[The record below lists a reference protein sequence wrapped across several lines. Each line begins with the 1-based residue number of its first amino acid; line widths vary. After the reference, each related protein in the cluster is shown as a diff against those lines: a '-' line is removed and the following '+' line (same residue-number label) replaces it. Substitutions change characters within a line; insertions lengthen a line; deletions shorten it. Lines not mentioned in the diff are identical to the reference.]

1 MQKNSEDSVEKITTQ
16 IGIIFLS
23 ILIES
28 SILVVQDQ
36 QKLMCY

>member
-1 MQKNSEDSVEKITTQ
+1 MQKNSEDSVEKIRTQ
-16 IGIIFLS
+16 IGIIFLN

-36 QKLMCY
+36 EKLMCY

>member
-1 MQKNSEDSVEKITTQ
+1 MQKNSEDSVEKIRTQ

-36 QKLMCY
+36 EKLMCY